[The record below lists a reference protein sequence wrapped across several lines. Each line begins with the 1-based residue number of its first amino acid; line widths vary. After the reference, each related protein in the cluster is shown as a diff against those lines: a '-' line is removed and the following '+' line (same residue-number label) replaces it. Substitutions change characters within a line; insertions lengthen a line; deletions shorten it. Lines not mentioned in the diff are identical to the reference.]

1 MRRFATA
8 APILLVLLAACPRD
22 KKPKPAAAPPAA
34 QDTAPMNL
42 DSLQSAIPPAEPDTF
57 TAPKAHAIRA
67 RPRIPPAPPALLE
80 VVEREQS
87 FSKFCYE
94 EFGQKADPS
103 LAGGVAMEVTVG
115 TSGVTDARVRDDT
128 WSSKA
133 GKSVN
138 ECLDQKAASA
148 WKPASGSVKPGRYI
162 VQLSFRPS

>member
-1 MRRFATA
+1 MRRYDVL
-8 APILLVLLAACPRD
+8 APALLVLLAACPRD
-22 KKPKPAAAPPAA
+22 KKPQRAATAPAA

-57 TAPKAHAIRA
+57 SAPKAHAVRA

-103 LAGGVAMEVTVG
+103 LAGGVAMVVTVG
-115 TSGVTDARVRDDT
+115 SSGVTDARVQDDT

-138 ECLDQKAASA
+138 ECLDQKAANA
-148 WKPASGSVKPGRYI
+148 WKTASGSVKPGRYV